1 MRIVVLAGGR
11 SPEREVSLSTG
22 TMVCKALRSKGH
34 QAILIDVIKDYETAG
49 DEEAFFFAHAQKEL
63 VKKAAL
69 IRTEAPESAISAE
82 EEKKPLFGK
91 GVLELCQAADKVFL
105 ALHGAEGENGKV
117 QAAFDLFGISY
128 TGSGCLSSALAMNK
142 KISKQLFT
150 AAGIPTPEFY
160 TLTEEESNAK
170 ARSYPCVVKPVSG
183 GSSIGVSI
191 VRNEEEWKQALCGAF
206 RYEKEILVEEYVEGR
221 EFSVGI
227 LGKKALPVIEIL
239 PKEGFYDYKNKYQV
253 GRTLEDCP
261 ARISEEMHV
270 MLTDCAL
277 WAASV
282 LEIDTYARVDFIADR
297 AGSVYCLEV
306 NTLPGMTP
314 ASLLPQEAEA
324 AGIRFEDLCE
334 VLVKGQEKDI
344 RKKSLQ
350 THSSTLRFC
359 DSSSLQRLL

>member
-1 MRIVVLAGGR
+1 MKIVVLAGGR

-22 TMVCKALRSKGH
+22 TMVCSALRNKGH
-34 QAILIDVIKDYETAG
+34 QAILIDVVKDYETAG
-49 DEEAFFFAHAQKEL
+49 GEEAFFFAHAQRELSKE
-63 VKKAAL
+63 AAL
-69 IRTEAPESAISAE
+69 IREEAPKAKTE
-82 EEKKPLFGK
+82 EEKLRPLFGK
-91 GVLELCQAADKVFL
+91 GVLKLCQTADKVFL
-105 ALHGAEGENGKV
+105 ALHGAEGENGKI

-128 TGSGCLSSALAMNK
+128 TGSGCLPSALAMNK

-150 AAGIPTPEFY
+150 AAGIPTPGFY
-160 TLTEEESNAK
+160 TLTEEERGVK

-191 VRNEEEWKQALCGAF
+191 VRNDEEWQQALCEAF
-206 RYEKEILVEEYVEGR
+206 RYEKEVMVEEYVEGR

-239 PKEGFYDYKNKYQV
+239 PKEGFYDYKNKYQA

-261 ARISEEMHV
+261 ARISEEMKV

-314 ASLLPQEAEA
+314 ASLLPQEAKA
-324 AGIRFEDLCE
+324 AGIRFDDLCE
-334 VLVKGQEKDI
+334 VLVRGQENEI
-344 RKKSLQ
+344 HKKPLQ
-350 THSSTLRFC
+350 
-359 DSSSLQRLL
+359 QYA